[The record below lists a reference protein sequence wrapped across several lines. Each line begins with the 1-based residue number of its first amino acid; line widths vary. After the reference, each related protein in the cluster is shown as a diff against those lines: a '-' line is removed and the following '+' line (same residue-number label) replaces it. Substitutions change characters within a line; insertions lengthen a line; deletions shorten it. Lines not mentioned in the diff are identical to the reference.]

1 MADLTAYHAWLDS
14 LPDNQGFRQISPVR
28 PYAHAEEAYDAQYG
42 SEAEHAPEGVGLCE
56 LLRQRGVDLA
66 GPALEIGCGTGY
78 LTTGLALSGRLPAL
92 LVTDPSLAFLRL
104 TERRLKG
111 REQPPGSVR
120 YAVLNGDDLGRV
132 PAAMFSLIALRST
145 LHHIL
150 DVDTFLGTC
159 ARALRPGGVLALS
172 AEPCD
177 EGYVLMG
184 AVAHAIP
191 TTLRAAGVT
200 LTPEWEHQIRNFC
213 ATMQFYSRRDVDKT
227 AAEDKHLFRLYEL
240 AVMGSRHGLRFD
252 FHPNAAYESFA
263 PGQQP
268 PASGTFENFFP
279 AYLRYCMSFDPAL
292 VALIQTHLREQMAY
306 IDACYP
312 THAGP
317 LFNGVYLFTRSA

>member
-1 MADLTAYHAWLDS
+1 MAALNAPPRPDPQRHQHRAAPAFNHADAERTGGCLRHFAAHFAGGQCVRHSLQQAQRFQQLVEAHGDPRSNITRDKPDLARQQLIVGRARLIYAQVEGLAAGTAGQS
-14 LPDNQGFRQISPVR
+14 G
-28 PYAHAEEAYDAQYG
+28 E
-42 SEAEHAPEGVGLCE
+42 PELQ
-56 LLRQRGVDLA
+56 RQRRRDD
-66 GPALEIGCGTGY
+66 
-78 LTTGLALSGRLPAL
+78 SGGIEA
-92 LVTDPSLAFLRL
+92 
-104 TERRLKG
+104 
-111 REQPPGSVR
+111 
-120 YAVLNGDDLGRV
+120 
-132 PAAMFSLIALRST
+132 IAHT
-145 LHHIL
+145 
-150 DVDTFLGTC
+150 
-159 ARALRPGGVLALS
+159 GVLVEDFVQAFDLDGERFHRS
-172 AEPCD
+172 AQ
-177 EGYVLMG
+177 
-184 AVAHAIP
+184 
-191 TTLRAAGVT
+191 RAQRVVDR
-200 LTPEWEHQIRNFC
+200 ID
-213 ATMQFYSRRDVDKT
+213 RDVDKT